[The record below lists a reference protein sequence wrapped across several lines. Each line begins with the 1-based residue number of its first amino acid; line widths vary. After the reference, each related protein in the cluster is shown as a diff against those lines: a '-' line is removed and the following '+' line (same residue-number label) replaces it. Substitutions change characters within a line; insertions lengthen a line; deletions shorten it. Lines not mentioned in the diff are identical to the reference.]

1 MHKKV
6 VTQRLDIEVEDLQP
20 NAHTD
25 HKLLLI
31 VISGV
36 AGHILNVRYGRTVH
50 RLQRHGHGAIDFRQQ
65 PAARRFDDLM
75 VVES

>member
-50 RLQRHGHGAIDFRQQ
+50 RLQRHGH
-65 PAARRFDDLM
+65 
-75 VVES
+75 